1 MPSKAIPTS
10 AQYHPH
16 GFISG
21 GSPTSSDDD
30 AYFYYHEGRR
40 LPSHGFSPFPADEE
54 ENERLRTVHKITHA
68 VLGSHYFGPV
78 DRLLHKPTSGG
89 RRRRVLDVGTGTG
102 HWVRDMAGIFPSTDF
117 IGVDII
123 RVPAPTE
130 AQGSRSLL
138 TPAPSILLRTAYDSD
153 DELPELPNVT
163 FERADIINGLKH
175 GDSEFDV
182 VHCRNVLSVAIPAYV
197 TAIRDFTRVL
207 RPTGLL
213 LLAETTVPFSLS
225 DGGSHQAESALGEF
239 TEAIQNALR
248 SIGLDPEIRL
258 TLESFIRKGPFVES
272 GVREMVIPLGDWS
285 QDSRL
290 RKVGR
295 LGREALEMTLRSLTP
310 LLRQTGYDDGRL
322 SMLMS
327 RIHTELDAE
336 KPGSGSGTALVST
349 YLWAR
354 KK

>member
-1 MPSKAIPTS
+1 MPGRPIPS
-10 AQYHPH
+10 IHPH
-16 GFISG
+16 GFISN
-21 GSPTSSDDD
+21 GSPGSSDDD
-30 AYFYYHEGRR
+30 ARFYYEGRR
-40 LPSHGFSPFPADEE
+40 LPSQGFSPFPADEE
-54 ENERLRTVHKITHA
+54 ENERLRIVHKVTHA

-102 HWVRDMAGIFPSTDF
+102 DWVREMAGIFPSTDF
-117 IGVDII
+117 VGVDII

-130 AQGSRSLL
+130 LQGGSRSLL
-138 TPAPSILLRTAYDSD
+138 TTPAPSILLRSAYDSD

-163 FERADIINGLKH
+163 FERADIIQGLRH
-175 GDSEFDV
+175 TDAEFDV

-225 DGGSHQAESALGEF
+225 DGGAHQAESALAEF

-258 TLESFIRKGPFVES
+258 TLESFIRKGPFADS
-272 GVREMVIPLGDWS
+272 GVREIVIPLGDWS

-336 KPGSGSGTALVST
+336 RPGSGTGTALVST